1 MMKYFT
7 FCCFLVVATSLF
19 AQDCSPGW
27 EFYRDVTIDNS
38 AGPALTDYQVKISL
52 NTAQLATDG
61 KLRGDGA
68 DLRVFTAD
76 CTLLPFWGDSLG
88 TSQTTDIWVKIPS
101 IAAGAST
108 TLQVYYGRPAATSA
122 ADGDNTFLF
131 FDDFNSESIDPA
143 KWETVGEFAE
153 FAVVDSIA
161 RYGSTGSSG
170 ESRFKFARTAT
181 TFSEKV
187 IFDYNGAATNSNGFG
202 FSSGTEPL
210 ERILWRISGAFGFDT
225 LNQVAI
231 MRDTISN
238 GVALVNNYPLLRFP
252 RGVLHTRSVTVES
265 NENDNLQVT
274 RFANVGLGTE
284 NTDLFVQEN
293 VNMPSFHFI
302 MSSFNAGS
310 PTLLDNIRVRQFT
323 DVPPVSSIG
332 DELMATPSGV
342 RFLLAAS
349 EVKVF
354 PNPASGLVNVEIATA
369 ESVNIVMTDVL
380 GRRVAS
386 QKVDQLDD
394 NTWQLDV
401 SHLDRG
407 IYFLQLYR
415 SPDGSLLH
423 TRKVTLR

>member
-1 MMKYFT
+1 MKHLLLF
-7 FCCFLVVATSLF
+7 CFLALATSLS
-19 AQDCSPGW
+19 AQGCSPGW
-27 EFYRDVTIDNS
+27 EFYRDITIDNS
-38 AGPALTDYQVKISL
+38 AGPALTDYQVKVSI

-68 DLRVFTAD
+68 DLRVFTTD

-88 TSQTTDIWVKIPS
+88 TSLATDIWVKIPS
-101 IAAGAST
+101 IAAGAT
-108 TLQVYYGRPAATSA
+108 TTIQVYYGRPAATSA
-122 ADGDNTFLF
+122 TDGDNTFLF
-131 FDDFNSESIDPA
+131 FDDFSTGTIDPA

-161 RYGSTGSSG
+161 RYSSTGSSG

-187 IFDYNGAATNSNGFG
+187 IFEYNGATSNSNGFG

-231 MRDTISN
+231 MRDTLSN
-238 GVALVNNYPLLRFP
+238 GIALVNNYPFLRFP
-252 RGVLHTRSVTVES
+252 RGILHTRSVTVES
-265 NENDNLQVT
+265 NENENLQVT

-293 VNMPSFHFI
+293 VSMPSFHFI

-323 DVPPVSSIG
+323 AMPPVSSIS

-354 PNPASGLVNVEIATA
+354 PNPASGLVDVEIATV
-369 ESVNIVMTDVL
+369 ESVNIIMTDVL
-380 GRRVAS
+380 GRRVAN
-386 QKVDQLDD
+386 QKVDQLAM
-394 NTWQLDV
+394 NTWQLNV

-407 IYFLQLYR
+407 IYFLQFYH
-415 SPDGSLLH
+415 STDGSLLH
-423 TRKVTLR
+423 TRKMTLR